1 MAEKQARGMVA
12 LKPEVHEQLKTAAAE
27 QGVSA
32 GRLVETMLARIDNDR
47 VKELVPEQSQL
58 ITDAEKAAEK
68 LVKAVAAAVEQAG
81 CAREDARE
89 EYERRLESLASEN
102 RSLRIKAD
110 TSENSAAAA
119 HAAARAA
126 AAEKKAVEAK
136 LEAVEFER
144 GRYMELVEERD
155 LLRAERDA
163 LRNERTAANEKI
175 HSLEIELAV
184 AKEKAAWLEQMASEG
199 KGERKKG

>member
-1 MAEKQARGMVA
+1 MAEKQGRGMVA
-12 LKPEVHEQLKTAAAE
+12 LKPEVHEQLKAAAAE
-27 QGVSA
+27 QGVPA
-32 GRLVETMLARIDNDR
+32 GRLVETMLARMDNDR

-68 LVKAVAAAVEQAG
+68 LVKAVTAAVEQAG

-89 EYERRLESLASEN
+89 EYERRLESLAAEN
-102 RSLRIKAD
+102 RSLRIKAE

-119 HAAARAA
+119 HAAARAS

-144 GRYMELVEERD
+144 SRYMELVEERD
-155 LLRAERDA
+155 LLRVERDA
-163 LRNERTAANEKI
+163 LRDERTAAAEKI

-184 AKEKAAWLEQMASEG
+184 AKEKAAWLEQMAADG
-199 KGERKKG
+199 KDGRKKG